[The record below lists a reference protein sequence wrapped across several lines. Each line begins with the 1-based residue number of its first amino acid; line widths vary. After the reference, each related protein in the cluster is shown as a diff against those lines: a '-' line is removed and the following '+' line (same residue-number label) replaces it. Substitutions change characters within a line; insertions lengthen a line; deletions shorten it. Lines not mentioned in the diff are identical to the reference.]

1 MGVALR
7 TFISSPGNQL
17 QADLCRGLDTLVSFA
32 AWRKNKWLDSGGF
45 MSSFGC
51 LLLDSGAFSV
61 HQGAAVDL
69 GEYREWVAHYPFAIA
84 HAGLDDISGN
94 WRRSLQNYE
103 AFPTS
108 FPTFHD
114 TDPPELLLD
123 LCAMARERGG
133 WLGVG
138 LQPPRSG
145 REQFLKRTIARIK
158 SAGCDDLHVHGWALG
173 RYAWIDGIDSTDST
187 HAWLEQGKIRNA
199 LGPWLT
205 AAEALKLAVLK
216 VQREAKTRV
225 QEVDGQASMF

>member
-1 MGVALR
+1 MR
-7 TFISSPGNQL
+7 TFISSPCNQL
-17 QADLCRGLDTLVSFA
+17 QADLCSGLDTLVSFA
-32 AWRKNKWLDSGGF
+32 AWKKNKWLDSGGF

-51 LLLDSGAFSV
+51 LLLDSGAFSELS
-61 HQGAAVDL
+61 GATIDL
-69 GEYREWVAHYPFAIA
+69 GEYREWVDRYPFAVA
-84 HAGLDDISGN
+84 HSGLDSITGDY
-94 WRRSLQNYE
+94 RRSLANYE

-114 TDPPELLLD
+114 TDPPELLVD

-138 LQPPRSG
+138 LKPPRSG
-145 REQFLKRTIARIK
+145 REDFVKRTITRIR
-158 SAGCDDLHVHGWALG
+158 SAGFDDLHIHGWALG
-173 RYAWIDGIDSTDST
+173 RYAWIDGIHSTDST

-216 VQREAKTRV
+216 VERETKART
-225 QEVDGQASMF
+225 QESNDQFTMF